1 MFDLWFIC
9 YIYIVFI
16 IIIIILL
23 CTSAFCTTNQDV
35 ENMYIN
41 CNTNSDLG
49 QETFENPVVMPLV
62 DFAHLCQDFS
72 MSDLPPSY
80 DSCALESKPPSNS
93 STILI
98 QHQ

>member
-9 YIYIVFI
+9 YIYIVII

-23 CTSAFCTTNQDV
+23 CTSAFCTTNQD
-35 ENMYIN
+35 MYIN

-80 DSCALESKPPSNS
+80 DSCALE
-93 STILI
+93 T
-98 QHQ
+98 

>member
-1 MFDLWFIC
+1 M
-9 YIYIVFI
+9 
-16 IIIIILL
+16 
-23 CTSAFCTTNQDV
+23 

-80 DSCALESKPPSNS
+80 DSCVLETQPPSYS

-98 QHQ
+98 HHQWIHSIYVTTVIDVLLLLQYY